1 VTQRELVGRT
11 VTVLALIALAWL
23 LVWVISQI
31 TEILVLLLISA
42 IFAAGL
48 APVVGVLEGR
58 RLPGGLRFSRG
69 AAIFVVYLVIL
80 IAVLL
85 ILSIIIV
92 PAVNESGRFIQ
103 QLPQLLKKI
112 RFWLSDLQD
121 HWTWLPDIAGSLS
134 NLPSLATQLSRF
146 GPEAAS
152 VAFRFLGGLTAVI
165 TVLVFTFYMLL
176 QGAEIKRA
184 FLTLFPLTERAR
196 IIVVLDRIGAKFGG
210 WLRAQLLLSVSVAVP
225 VAIALSLLR
234 VPYALLL
241 AIVAGIGELIPMV
254 GPALGATVAILV
266 ALSQQLWQLVGV
278 IIFYVIIMNV
288 EPHILVPRIMS
299 RAVGTSPILTLV
311 ALLTGIKLIGILG
324 GLLAVPIAAA
334 LQVIVSEVVAELFP
348 TSDSAVLIPAASP
361 DPPSGTPGRND
372 PRGPGASG

>member
-31 TEILVLLLISA
+31 TEILVLLLVSA

-48 APVVGVLEGR
+48 APVVGALER
-58 RLPGGLRFSRG
+58 LRLPGGLRFSRG
-69 AAIFVVYLVIL
+69 VAIFVLYLVIFVA
-80 IAVLL
+80 ILL

-112 RFWLSDLQD
+112 RSWLLDLQA
-121 HWTWLPDIAGSLS
+121 HWTWLPDIASSLR
-134 NLPSLATQLSRF
+134 NLPSHASELSRF
-146 GPEAAS
+146 GPQAAT
-152 VAFRFLGGLTAVI
+152 VAFRFLGGVTAVI

-176 QGAEIKRA
+176 QGAEIKQA
-184 FLTLFPLTERAR
+184 FIAVFPPAERAR

-210 WLRAQLLLSVSVAVP
+210 WLRAQMLLSVSVAVP

-254 GPALGATVAILV
+254 GPALGAAVAILV

-334 LQVIVSEVVAELFP
+334 LQVIVSEVVRELLP
-348 TSDSAVLIPAASP
+348 ASGSGLMIPAASP
-361 DPPSGTPGRND
+361 DRPSGIPDRND
-372 PRGPGASG
+372 PQGPGASG

>member
-1 VTQRELVGRT
+1 MTQRALVGRT

-31 TEILVLLLISA
+31 TEILVLLLVSA

-48 APVVGVLEGR
+48 APVVGVLER
-58 RLPGGLRFSRG
+58 CRLPGGLRFSRG
-69 AAIFVVYLVIL
+69 AAIFVLYLMIF

-152 VAFRFLGGLTAVI
+152 VAFRFLGGLAAVI

-184 FLTLFPLTERAR
+184 FLTLFPLTERER

-334 LQVIVSEVVAELFP
+334 LQVIVGEVVTELFP
-348 TSDSAVLIPAASP
+348 DSDTRA
-361 DPPSGTPGRND
+361 
-372 PRGPGASG
+372 